1 MNADHIIELM
11 SRRQRQILVH
21 SYLYYDK
28 NSNLIDDSTW
38 SKWAEEL
45 VELQYAYP
53 ERAKK
58 TPYYEQFLDFD
69 ASTGFNLDF
78 RRPEIISRAEH
89 LLAYS
94 LRKD

>member
-1 MNADHIIELM
+1 MHDNQIVELM

-28 NSNLIDDSTW
+28 NANLIDDSTW

-45 VELQYAYP
+45 VELQNTYP
-53 ERAKK
+53 DLTVK

-78 RRPEIISRAEH
+78 RKPEIISRAEH
-89 LLAYS
+89 LLAYCI
-94 LRKD
+94 K